1 MTRLPTDEFAA
12 FVGIDWADA
21 KHDVC
26 LQAAGSQKR
35 EFSVLEHQTDT
46 IDAWVSTL
54 RTRFKGQPMAIC
66 LELNKGPIV
75 SALGKYDFLVL
86 FPVNPLTLARYREA
100 FTPSHAKD
108 DPTDAALQLE
118 LLLTHRD
125 KLKPLT
131 PQSPAIRALEQLVQH
146 RRRLVGDKV
155 RLTNR
160 LTSALKNYFPHVLQW
175 FDDKDTTIF
184 CDFLT
189 QWPTLK
195 AVQLARRSTLERFFR
210 AHHVR
215 YADVIDQRIQAIK
228 SATPLT
234 TDAGVIAPTALLVQA
249 LVSQLRVTLQA
260 IDDFDEA
267 IAQRAQSH
275 PDFPLFN
282 SLPGAGAVLAPRL
295 LAAFG
300 EQRDRYTSADEL
312 QKYAG
317 IAPVTERSGNK
328 SWVHWRLQCP
338 TFLRQ
343 TFVEWA
349 AESIRHSFWAR
360 AYYQQQRN
368 KGTSHQA
375 AVRALA
381 FKWIRIVFRCW
392 QNRTPYDESVYLN
405 ALERRGS
412 PLIHNLVRA
421 S

>member
-1 MTRLPTDEFAA
+1 MPRLPEEEFAA
-12 FVGIDWADA
+12 FIGIDWADA

-26 LQAAGSQKR
+26 LQAGGSDTR
-35 EFSVLEHQTDT
+35 EFSRLEHKPEA
-46 IDAWVSTL
+46 IDAWAQAVQQ
-54 RTRFKGQPMAIC
+54 RFAGRPVAVC
-66 LELNKGPIV
+66 LELNKGPLV
-75 SALGKYDFLVL
+75 YALRQYASLVL
-86 FPVNPLTLARYREA
+86 FPVNPLTLAKYREA

-108 DPTDAALQLE
+108 DPTDAELQLE
-118 LLLTHRD
+118 LLLKHRD
-125 KLKPLT
+125 KLKPLK
-131 PQSPAIRALEQLVQH
+131 PQSPAMRALEQLVEH

-175 FDDKDTTIF
+175 FHDKDTTIF

-195 AVQLARRSTLERFFR
+195 AAQLARRSTLERFFR

-234 TDAGVIAPTALLVQA
+234 SDEGVIAPTALLVQA

-260 IDDFDEA
+260 IDAFAHA
-267 IAQRAQSH
+267 IAQHAQSH
-275 PDFPLFN
+275 PDFPLFD

-300 EQRDRYTSADEL
+300 EQRERYTSADEL

-349 AESIRHSFWAR
+349 AESIHHSFWAR

-381 FKWIRIVFRCW
+381 FKWIRILFRCW

-405 ALERRGS
+405 ALQRRGS
-412 PLIHNLVRA
+412 PLIHNLARGA
-421 S
+421 

>member
-21 KHDVC
+21 THDVC
-26 LQAAGSQKR
+26 LQAAGSQTR
-35 EFSVLEHQTDT
+35 EFSVLEHQPDT

-54 RTRFKGQPMAIC
+54 RTRFKGPPMALC
-66 LELNKGPIV
+66 LELNTGPIV
-75 SALGKYDFLVL
+75 AALGTYDVLVL
-86 FPVNPLTLARYREA
+86 FPVNPFTRARYREA

-108 DPTDAALQLE
+108 DPTDAELQRE
-118 LLLTHRD
+118 LLRTHRD
-125 KLKPLT
+125 KLQPLN
-131 PQSPAIRALEQLVQH
+131 PQSPAIRALAPLVEH
-146 RRRLVGDKV
+146 RRRLVGDNV

-160 LTSALKNYFPHVLQW
+160 LTNALKHDFPPVLHW
-175 FDDKDTTIF
+175 FDDKDTTIV

-189 QWPTLK
+189 PWPTLK

-215 YADVIDQRIQAIK
+215 DADVIDQRLQAIK

-249 LVSQLRVTLQA
+249 LVSPLRVTLHA
-260 IDDFDEA
+260 IDDFDAA

-295 LAAFG
+295 RAAFG
-300 EQRDRYTSADEL
+300 EPRDRDTSADEL
-312 QKYAG
+312 QTYAA
-317 IAPVTERSGNK
+317 IAPVTERSGNT

-343 TFVEWA
+343 TFVAWA
-349 AESIRHSFWAR
+349 AESIRHAFWAR
-360 AYYQQQRN
+360 AYDQQQRH

-381 FKWIRIVFRCW
+381 FKWIRMLLRCW
-392 QNRTPYDESVYLN
+392 HNRTPDDASVYLN
-405 ALERRGS
+405 AVERRGS
-412 PLIHNLVRA
+412 PLIHHVVRA

>member
-1 MTRLPTDEFAA
+1 MTRLPTEEFAA

-21 KHDVC
+21 KHHVC

-35 EFSVLEHQTDT
+35 EFSVLAHQPDT
-46 IDAWVSTL
+46 IDEWVSTL
-54 RTRFKGQPMAIC
+54 RTRFKEQPVAIC

-75 SALGKYDFLVL
+75 AALRKYDYLVL

-108 DPTDAALQLE
+108 DPSDAELQLE

-125 KLKPLT
+125 KLQPLT
-131 PQSPAIRALEQLVQH
+131 PQSPEMRALEQLVHH

-160 LTSALKNYFPHVLQW
+160 LTSALKNYFPQVLQW
-175 FDDKDTTIF
+175 FRDKDTTIF

-210 AHHVR
+210 DHHVR
-215 YADVIDQRIQAIK
+215 YADVIAHRLDAIK
-228 SATPLT
+228 RATPLT
-234 TDAGVIAPTALLVQA
+234 TDEGIITPNALLVQA
-249 LVSQLRVTLQA
+249 LVAQLRVTLHA
-260 IDDFDEA
+260 IGEFDEVIA
-267 IAQRAQSH
+267 HRAQRH
-275 PDFPLFN
+275 PDFPLFDA
-282 SLPGAGAVLAPRL
+282 LPGAGAVFAPRL
-295 LAAFG
+295 LVAFG
-300 EQRDRYTSADEL
+300 EPRDRYASADEL
-312 QKYAG
+312 QRYAG

-349 AESIRHSFWAR
+349 AESTRHSFWAR
-360 AYYQQQRN
+360 AYYQQQRD
-368 KGTSHQA
+368 KSASHQA

-381 FKWIRIVFRCW
+381 FKWIRILFRCW
-392 QNRTPYDESVYLN
+392 QNRTRYEEALYLN
-405 ALERRGS
+405 ALKRRGA
-412 PLIHNLVRA
+412 PLLHSLA
-421 S
+421 QGS

>member
-35 EFSVLEHQTDT
+35 EFSVLEHQPDT

-86 FPVNPLTLARYREA
+86 FPVNPLTLARYRQA

-108 DPTDAALQLE
+108 DPTDAELQLE

-125 KLKPLT
+125 KLKPLN
-131 PQSPAIRALEQLVQH
+131 PQSPAIRALEQLVEH

-184 CDFLT
+184 CDVLT

-267 IAQRAQSH
+267 IAQRAQSP
-275 PDFPLFN
+275 PDFPLLN

-300 EQRDRYTSADEL
+300 EPRDRYTSADEL

-360 AYYQQQRN
+360 AYDQQQRN

-381 FKWIRIVFRCW
+381 FKWIRMVFRCW
-392 QNRTPYDESVYLN
+392 QHRTPDDESVYLN

-412 PLIHNLVRA
+412 PLIHHLVRA

>member
-1 MTRLPTDEFAA
+1 
-12 FVGIDWADA
+12 
-21 KHDVC
+21 
-26 LQAAGSQKR
+26 
-35 EFSVLEHQTDT
+35 
-46 IDAWVSTL
+46 
-54 RTRFKGQPMAIC
+54 
-66 LELNKGPIV
+66 
-75 SALGKYDFLVL
+75 LGKYDCLVL

-100 FTPSHAKD
+100 FTPSPAKD
-108 DPTDAALQLE
+108 DPPDAELPLE
-118 LLLTHRD
+118 LLRTHRD
-125 KLKPLT
+125 KLNPLT
-131 PQSPAIRALEQLVQH
+131 PQSPAIRALEPLVHH
-146 RRRLVGDKV
+146 RRRLVGDNV

-160 LTSALKNYFPHVLQW
+160 LTSALKRDFPHVLQW
-175 FDDKDTTIF
+175 FDDQDTTIF

-189 QWPTLK
+189 HWPTLN

-215 YADVIDQRIQAIK
+215 DADVIDQRIQAIK

-234 TDAGVIAPTALLVQA
+234 PDAGVIAPTALLVQT

-282 SLPGAGAVLAPRL
+282 ALPGAGAVLAPRL

-300 EQRDRYTSADEL
+300 EPRDRYTSADEL
-312 QKYAG
+312 QKSAG
-317 IAPVTERSGNK
+317 IAPVTERRGNT

-338 TFLRQ
+338 TFLRH

-349 AESIRHSFWAR
+349 AEAIRHSFGAR
-360 AYYQQQRN
+360 AYYQQQRH
-368 KGTSHQA
+368 KGTAHQA

-381 FKWIRIVFRCW
+381 FPWIRMVFRCW
-392 QNRTPYDESVYLN
+392 QKRTPDDESVSLN

-412 PLIHNLVRA
+412 PLIHHLGRA

>member
-21 KHDVC
+21 THDVC
-26 LQAAGSQKR
+26 LQAAGSQTR
-35 EFSVLEHQTDT
+35 EFSVLEHQPHT

-54 RTRFKGQPMAIC
+54 RTRFKGQPMAIG
-66 LELNKGPIV
+66 LELHKGPIV

-86 FPVNPLTLARYREA
+86 FPVNPLTLARYRQA
-100 FTPSHAKD
+100 FTPRHAKD
-108 DPTDAALQLE
+108 DPTDAELQLE

-125 KLKPLT
+125 NLNPLN
-131 PQSPAIRALEQLVQH
+131 PQSPAIRALEPLVEH

-189 QWPTLK
+189 QWPPLK
-195 AVQLARRSTLERFFR
+195 AVQLARRSTLARFFH
-210 AHHVR
+210 AHQVR

-234 TDAGVIAPTALLVQA
+234 TDAGGIAPTALLVQA

-295 LAAFG
+295 LVAFG

-312 QKYAG
+312 PKYAG

-343 TFVEWA
+343 TCVEWA

-360 AYYQQQRN
+360 AYDQQQRN
-368 KGTSHQA
+368 KGASPQA

-392 QNRTPYDESVYLN
+392 QNRTPYDESVYLH